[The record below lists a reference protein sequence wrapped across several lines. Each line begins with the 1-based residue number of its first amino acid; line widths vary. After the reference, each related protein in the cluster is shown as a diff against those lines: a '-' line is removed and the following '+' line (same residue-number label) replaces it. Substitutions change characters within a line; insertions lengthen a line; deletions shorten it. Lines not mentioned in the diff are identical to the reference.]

1 MPDDSPAGRRG
12 GAVDAVERI
21 VNREGE
27 ADEILR
33 QAVATIA
40 KRFDTFCGIR
50 FVEDGGM
57 IDGPSAGPFSEPQA
71 VVAITYDD
79 SSVAEIALGSEIAEE
94 DRDALDRIADAA
106 LALLPGRV
114 GHGRRVLEPLT
125 RSLRRRATASRAS
138 GARTRCR
145 SSCAARRGSGCR

>member
-1 MPDDSPAGRRG
+1 
-12 GAVDAVERI
+12 

-57 IDGPSAGPFSEPQA
+57 LDGPSAGAFGEPRA
-71 VVAITYDD
+71 VVPITYDD
-79 SSVAEIALGSEIAEE
+79 SSIAEIVLGNELADE
-94 DRDALDRIADAA
+94 DRDALDRIAE
-106 LALLPGRV
+106 LLSAYCLV
-114 GHGRRVLEPLT
+114 GWDTGGESWNP
-125 RSLRRRATASRAS
+125 
-138 GARTRCR
+138 
-145 SSCAARRGSGCR
+145 